1 MGAYNFYKDVELVYR
16 FVRIDSTVPISIL
29 VNDKQEVF
37 LPAGLWKF
45 DTQNVLG
52 FEKRNLFRFQVGC
65 KTNSFSNILIQTTD
79 VDIDDSSQTAVT
91 KVSTYGLNQNSSSIF
106 YDTREFSPQ
115 VCIGSI
121 VKIYDSSGSLIFN
134 NKIYGVRMS
143 NEEPKPVPLKSEPK
157 PVPLKS
163 EPISVTLKSLTGD
176 FSYNYGDSYQ
186 VEVLKPVTHFV
197 SVPSSF
203 SDTFISKVT
212 SFIPVICIQTGSVYT
227 NMFLT
232 FAYLHTLSDSSWN
245 YVPLGVS
252 PGEYSLFFYF

>member
-106 YDTREFSPQ
+106 SDTREFSPQ

-143 NEEPKPVPLKSEPK
+143 NEEP
-157 PVPLKS
+157 
-163 EPISVTLKSLTGD
+163 ISVTLKSLTGD

-186 VEVLKPVTHFV
+186 VEVLKPVTNFV

-203 SDTFISKVT
+203 SDTCISKVT